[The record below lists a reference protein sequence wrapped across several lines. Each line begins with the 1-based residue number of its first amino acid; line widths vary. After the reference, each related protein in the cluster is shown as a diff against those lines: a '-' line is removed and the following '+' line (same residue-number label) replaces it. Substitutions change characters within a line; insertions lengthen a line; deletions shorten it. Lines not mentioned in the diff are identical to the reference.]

1 LFDALRRNNATKA
14 QKGAIGATAGLFG
27 MKLLNAVTG
36 LTLRMEAQRVIVA
49 HAQAQV
55 KYC

>member
-1 LFDALRRNNATKA
+1 VHCRNNATKA

-36 LTLRMEAQRVIVA
+36 LTLRMEAQRVIIA

-55 KYC
+55 KHGYY